1 MLYCPFFL
9 FQLFPLSISSLLSL
23 FTILHSPSSFFH
35 SSCKSLFILSFLIF
49 YRQQEVLHS
58 PLIFCNCIL
67 YCLFVNFQTSLSFL
81 LHIFF
86 VKFHSPLN
94 SVYSFHFLF
103 SVFHCSLIILHF
115 PFPIPRFN
123 FSFTNLNAPV
133 PMINKNE
140 QEA

>member
-1 MLYCPFFL
+1 MFYCPFFL

-23 FTILHSPSSFFH
+23 FTILHSPSSLFH

-67 YCLFVNFQTSLSFL
+67 YCLFVNFQTSLSSL

-86 VKFHSPLN
+86 VRFHSPLN
-94 SVYSFHFLF
+94 NVYSFSFHMY
-103 SVFHCSLIILHF
+103 VFHCSLIIFHF
-115 PFPIPRFN
+115 PFPIPQFN
-123 FSFTNLNAPV
+123 SSFTNLNAPV
-133 PMINKNE
+133 PILCVSV
-140 QEA
+140 A